1 MEVRVRLEGM
11 APHCSCHREQGHLTT
26 RRGPPCRMG
35 CASSDAAFRFVSA
48 LGSHRS
54 GRKGGEPSTS
64 YGVKSKLVSTYGFC
78 VDDVAKS
85 GWFYDSSQNLETCDA
100 VAVP

>member
-1 MEVRVRLEGM
+1 
-11 APHCSCHREQGHLTT
+11 
-26 RRGPPCRMG
+26 
-35 CASSDAAFRFVSA
+35 
-48 LGSHRS
+48 
-54 GRKGGEPSTS
+54 
-64 YGVKSKLVSTYGFC
+64 VKSKLVGTYGFC